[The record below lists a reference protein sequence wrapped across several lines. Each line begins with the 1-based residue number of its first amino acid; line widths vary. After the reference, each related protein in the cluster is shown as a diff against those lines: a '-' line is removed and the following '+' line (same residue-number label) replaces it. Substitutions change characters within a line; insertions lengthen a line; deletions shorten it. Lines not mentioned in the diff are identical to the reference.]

1 MPGSARWQEHG
12 VNSVACGRDE
22 AGTVWL
28 YTCSAFGQLK
38 QWWPA
43 AVELLYQN
51 TAWHPGSDAK
61 VAHVS
66 RVAGSRVTCHGVTCD
81 VLQGFTSAGGSRDS
95 SVTALCWHAGSLYS
109 GDTAGLVCKVGPC
122 SMHAALQPAAS
133 DPLLQWDCM
142 LSLAWATNTYSHVA
156 SLALAGDMLVAANLV
171 TSVVTVGDLEL
182 TSVNYL

>member
-1 MPGSARWQEHG
+1 M
-12 VNSVACGRDE
+12 NSVACGRDE

-66 RVAGSRVTCHGVTCD
+66 RV
-81 VLQGFTSAGGSRDS
+81 VLCSAP
-95 SVTALCWHAGSLYS
+95 SVPQPVVQSQKRPPL
-109 GDTAGLVCKVGPC
+109 GP
-122 SMHAALQPAAS
+122 SP
-133 DPLLQWDCM
+133 
-142 LSLAWATNTYSHVA
+142 
-156 SLALAGDMLVAANLV
+156 G
-171 TSVVTVGDLEL
+171 
-182 TSVNYL
+182 

>member
-1 MPGSARWQEHG
+1 M
-12 VNSVACGRDE
+12 NSVACGRDE

-66 RVAGSRVTCHGVTCD
+66 RVMSSAANRSIGEVVQSR
-81 VLQGFTSAGGSRDS
+81 RR
-95 SVTALCWHAGSLYS
+95 
-109 GDTAGLVCKVGPC
+109 
-122 SMHAALQPAAS
+122 
-133 DPLLQWDCM
+133 PLLGP
-142 LSLAWATNTYSHVA
+142 SP
-156 SLALAGDMLVAANLV
+156 G
-171 TSVVTVGDLEL
+171 
-182 TSVNYL
+182 

>member
-1 MPGSARWQEHG
+1 M
-12 VNSVACGRDE
+12 NSVACGRDE

-66 RVAGSRVTCHGVTCD
+66 RVTCDGRVTCCRASR
-81 VLQGFTSAGGSRDS
+81 QRAAAGTR
-95 SVTALCWHAGSLYS
+95 A
-109 GDTAGLVCKVGPC
+109 
-122 SMHAALQPAAS
+122 
-133 DPLLQWDCM
+133 
-142 LSLAWATNTYSHVA
+142 
-156 SLALAGDMLVAANLV
+156 
-171 TSVVTVGDLEL
+171 
-182 TSVNYL
+182 

>member
-1 MPGSARWQEHG
+1 MPGNARWQEHG

-66 RVAGSRVTCHGVTCD
+66 RVM
-81 VLQGFTSAGGSRDS
+81 
-95 SVTALCWHAGSLYS
+95 
-109 GDTAGLVCKVGPC
+109 GPRG
-122 SMHAALQPAAS
+122 
-133 DPLLQWDCM
+133 
-142 LSLAWATNTYSHVA
+142 HV
-156 SLALAGDMLVAANLV
+156 
-171 TSVVTVGDLEL
+171 
-182 TSVNYL
+182 

>member
-1 MPGSARWQEHG
+1 M
-12 VNSVACGRDE
+12 NSVACGRDE

-66 RVAGSRVTCHGVTCD
+66 RVMGSRVTCCR
-81 VLQGFTSAGGSRDS
+81 GSRQR
-95 SVTALCWHAGSLYS
+95 AAAG
-109 GDTAGLVCKVGPC
+109 TRA
-122 SMHAALQPAAS
+122 
-133 DPLLQWDCM
+133 
-142 LSLAWATNTYSHVA
+142 
-156 SLALAGDMLVAANLV
+156 
-171 TSVVTVGDLEL
+171 
-182 TSVNYL
+182 

>member
-1 MPGSARWQEHG
+1 M
-12 VNSVACGRDE
+12 NSVACGRDE

-66 RVAGSRVTCHGVTCD
+66 RVICKTIHRFHNRFSQSR
-81 VLQGFTSAGGSRDS
+81 RR
-95 SVTALCWHAGSLYS
+95 
-109 GDTAGLVCKVGPC
+109 
-122 SMHAALQPAAS
+122 
-133 DPLLQWDCM
+133 PLLGP
-142 LSLAWATNTYSHVA
+142 SL
-156 SLALAGDMLVAANLV
+156 G
-171 TSVVTVGDLEL
+171 
-182 TSVNYL
+182 

>member
-1 MPGSARWQEHG
+1 MPGSGRWQEHG

-66 RVAGSRVTCHGVTCD
+66 RVTRVTCH

-95 SVTALCWHAGSLYS
+95 SVTALCWHEGSLYS

-122 SMHAALQPAAS
+122 SLQHCSTAAS
-133 DPLLQWDCM
+133 DPDCC
-142 LSLAWATNTYSHVA
+142 SGTAC
-156 SLALAGDMLVAANLV
+156 
-171 TSVVTVGDLEL
+171 
-182 TSVNYL
+182 